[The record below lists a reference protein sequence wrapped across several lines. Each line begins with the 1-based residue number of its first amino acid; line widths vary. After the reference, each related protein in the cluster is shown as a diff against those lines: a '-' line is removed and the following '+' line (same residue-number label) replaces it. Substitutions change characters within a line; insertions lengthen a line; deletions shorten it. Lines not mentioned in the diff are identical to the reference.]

1 MNKAV
6 QYIYITKSANETHKL
21 GYAIGRILEGG
32 DVLSFWGGLGVGKTC
47 MIQGIARGLDVPE
60 NIYIKSPTF
69 VILNQYK
76 GKVPVYHFDFYRIN
90 NVCEAM
96 DLGCEE
102 YFFSRGVTLIEWS
115 ENIISLL
122 PEEYIKI
129 NMAWVSNLERR
140 IEILGIG
147 SKKYQDKLALLK
159 KQKN

>member
-1 MNKAV
+1 M
-6 QYIYITKSANETHKL
+6 QYIYITKSANETHTL
-21 GYAIGRILEGG
+21 GYAIGKVLESG

-47 MIQGIARGLDVPE
+47 IIQGIARGLDVPE
-60 NIYIKSPTF
+60 NVYITSPTF

-90 NVCEAM
+90 TVCEAI

-129 NMAWVSNLERR
+129 NIVWISDLERR
-140 IEILGIG
+140 FEIKGIG
-147 SKKYQDKLALLK
+147 SKKYKDKVAFLN
-159 KQKN
+159 KQINK